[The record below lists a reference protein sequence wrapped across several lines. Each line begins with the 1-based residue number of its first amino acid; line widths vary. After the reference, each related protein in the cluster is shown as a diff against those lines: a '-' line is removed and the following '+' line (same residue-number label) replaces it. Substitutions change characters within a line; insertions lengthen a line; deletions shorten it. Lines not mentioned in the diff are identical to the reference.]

1 MYDTSREV
9 FCPMAKATIKCGQC
23 VQIHFEL
30 MGAFDPDHL
39 MTLVKSYRLQIEDVQ
54 AFCDKCEFQPFK
66 KAKEEEEALKRQQEA
81 AASAAAAPPPMQQG

>member
-30 MGAFDPDHL
+30 MGAFDPEHI
-39 MTLVKSYRLQIEDVQ
+39 MTLVKSYRLQFEQIQDY
-54 AFCDKCEFQPFK
+54 CDKCEFQPFK
-66 KAKEEEEALKRQQEA
+66 KAKAEEEAMKKQQEA
-81 AASAAAAPPPMQQG
+81 AAAAPPQSPVK

>member
-30 MGAFDPDHL
+30 MGAFDPEHI
-39 MTLVKSYRLQIEDVQ
+39 MTLVKSYRLQFEEIQEN
-54 AFCDKCEFQPFK
+54 CNKCEFQPFK
-66 KAKEEEEALKRQQEA
+66 KAKEEEEALKQQEA
-81 AASAAAAPPPMQQG
+81 QAAPAPTPPAK